1 MVSEFNQSAPTSTP
15 LTDEEIQKACA
26 LVTRVK
32 NEIGKHV
39 LGQEQLKDRLLVAL
53 IAQGHVLLEGVPGLA
68 KTLSIRAL
76 ARAVEGT
83 FSRIQFT
90 PDLLPADIIGSEV
103 YRPEEGKFIIRKGPI
118 FANFVLADEIN
129 RAPAKVQSALLETM
143 QEHQATIGDQ
153 SILTPH
159 PFFVL
164 ATQNPL
170 EQEGTYSLPEAQ
182 IDRFLMKL
190 IVGYPDSE
198 TESEILELV
207 SGGQNNLPPITP
219 QISLT
224 DFNYIQE
231 VSSRVYVDSRIKKY
245 IVNIVTATR
254 DLDKILDNGK
264 SQNRKL
270 VELGAS
276 PRASISF
283 FLASRAEALIQ
294 GLRFVTPQII
304 KDLAHDI
311 LRHRIILSYEAELE
325 RITVEDLIDQLLLK
339 IPVP

>member
-1 MVSEFNQSAPTSTP
+1 VDDNSFSNTGKQ
-15 LTDEEIQKACA
+15 LTDEEIQSACS

-32 NEIGKHV
+32 DEVGKHV
-39 LGQEQLKDRLLVAL
+39 LGQEKLKDRLLIAL
-53 IAQGHVLLEGVPGLA
+53 IAKGHVLLEGVPGLA

-76 ARAVEGT
+76 AKAVEGT

-90 PDLLPADIIGSEV
+90 PDLLPADIVGSEV
-103 YRPEEGKFIIRKGPI
+103 YRPEEAKFIIRRGPI

-153 SILTPH
+153 SLLTPQ

-170 EQEGTYSLPEAQ
+170 EQEGTYALPEAQ
-182 IDRFLMKL
+182 IDRFMMKL
-190 IVGYPDSE
+190 VVGYPDAE
-198 TESEILELV
+198 TEARILELV
-207 SGGQNNLPPITP
+207 SSEETKNSLTP
-219 QISLT
+219 QISLA
-224 DFNYIQE
+224 DFDFIQS
-231 VSSRVYVDSRIKKY
+231 VASRVYVDSRIRKY
-245 IVNIVTATR
+245 IVDLVTATR
-254 DLDKILDNGK
+254 DLDRVLGRSNTGD
-264 SQNRKL
+264 RRL

-294 GLRFVTPQII
+294 GSRFVTPQII

-325 RITVEDLIDQLLLK
+325 KITVEDLIDQLLSK